1 MENGDAS
8 AVQAIAELV
17 LGCAVHCARKEQY
30 ITAIMQLPD
39 DTKIELMT
47 VIQHL
52 LGLVSTAVKTDRA
65 PDTPVGESARAPS
78 PSLLHITASY
88 HCMLIAN
95 LNSQESVNRQQAGA
109 ARGHPCVCDALTCLP
124 CLDSSNLA
132 YRLVTTRSRWRMMV
146 WYCSTTS

>member
-78 PSLLHITASY
+78 PSLLHHITACSSRTSTAKGQSIDSKQELREAI
-88 HCMLIAN
+88 HASVMHLLASLALIPLISHIA
-95 LNSQESVNRQQAGA
+95 
-109 ARGHPCVCDALTCLP
+109 
-124 CLDSSNLA
+124 
-132 YRLVTTRSRWRMMV
+132 
-146 WYCSTTS
+146 

>member
-65 PDTPVGESARAPS
+65 PDTPVGESARAPI
-78 PSLLHITASY
+78 SLVTASH
-88 HCMLIAN
+88 HCIISLHAHREPQQPRA
-95 LNSQESVNRQQAGA
+95 SQSTASRSCERPSM
-109 ARGHPCVCDALTCLP
+109 
-124 CLDSSNLA
+124 
-132 YRLVTTRSRWRMMV
+132 RL
-146 WYCSTTS
+146 